1 MTVAI
6 TEIKGIGAQKEKL
19 FAKVGIRTVTDLL
32 QYFPRAY
39 EDRSRIV
46 PIGEAAAA
54 EGLSVLINGTVSS
67 VTEVRPRR
75 GMTVLKVF
83 ISDGTGAVELIWFNR
98 PFKKRMFR
106 KGMEVHAFGKI
117 ERRYGRL
124 QMNSPEAE
132 PGVAAPGG
140 LVPVY
145 ALTDGLYQNDFRKA
159 VTAAF
164 AYAKEYGDVLPACLS
179 AEVTGRA
186 VTAEMYKAIHF
197 PPDFEVLKKARKIL
211 AFEELFS
218 LQAGL
223 LLKRQENKAGRAV
236 KFGPNGK
243 LVRGLL
249 NNLPFTL
256 TQGQIDAFLDIQ
268 NDVETESPMQRLIQ
282 GDVGSG
288 KTVVAALA
296 LAKTVENGYQGA
308 LMAPTGI
315 LAAQHYE
322 EFTRLFTG
330 LPVTVA
336 LLTGR
341 STAKER
347 TELLRGLANR
357 DIDILVG
364 THALIQEDVVFADL
378 ALAVT
383 DEQHRFG
390 VKQRVKLR
398 DKGKAPHS
406 LYMTA
411 TPIPRTLAL
420 SVYGD
425 LDVSTIRE
433 VPPGRKPVK
442 TYAVGE
448 GMRARVYAFMKK
460 RIAEGQQVYVVCPL
474 VEESESADLQAA
486 SALYEDLSRHAFK
499 EYRCGLVHGRMSG
512 KEKDAVMDAFRQ
524 GDLNILVATS
534 VIEVGVNVPNATI
547 MLIDG
552 AERFGLA
559 QLHQL
564 RGRVGRG
571 SLQAYC
577 ILLAKSGSEETRQR
591 MKWMETIHDGFKLS
605 EKDLLLRGSGQLFG
619 YMQHGLPDLR
629 VADIVGDAALLVPA
643 REAAQ
648 HYLRETGRKEIV
660 VKALKHRFG
669 DSFAKILNN

>member
-6 TEIKGIGAQKEKL
+6 TEIKGIGAQKGKL

-83 ISDGTGAVELIWFNR
+83 ISDSTGAVELIWFNR

-243 LVRGLL
+243 LVKGLL

-347 TELLRGLANR
+347 AELLRGLANR

-398 DKGKAPHS
+398 DKGNAPHS

-564 RGRVGRG
+564 RGRQSS
-571 SLQAYC
+571 SLLYPACQ
-577 ILLAKSGSEETRQR
+577 ERQ
-591 MKWMETIHDGFKLS
+591 
-605 EKDLLLRGSGQLFG
+605 
-619 YMQHGLPDLR
+619 
-629 VADIVGDAALLVPA
+629 
-643 REAAQ
+643 
-648 HYLRETGRKEIV
+648 
-660 VKALKHRFG
+660 
-669 DSFAKILNN
+669 

>member
-6 TEIKGIGAQKEKL
+6 TEIKGIGAQKGKL

-39 EDRSRIV
+39 EDRSHIV

-75 GMTVLKVF
+75 GMTILKVF
-83 ISDGTGAVELIWFNR
+83 ISDSTGAVELIWFNR

-159 VTAAF
+159 VNVAF

-243 LVRGLL
+243 LVKGLL

-347 TELLRGLANR
+347 AELLRGLANR

-571 SLQAYC
+571 ILQAYC
-577 ILLAKSGSEETRQR
+577 ILLAKSSSEETRQR

-648 HYLRETGRKEIV
+648 HYLREPGRKEII

>member
-6 TEIKGIGAQKEKL
+6 TEIKGIGAQKGKL

-83 ISDGTGAVELIWFNR
+83 ISDSTGAVELIWFNR

-243 LVRGLL
+243 LVKGLL

-347 TELLRGLANR
+347 AELLRGLANR

-398 DKGKAPHS
+398 DKGNAPHS

-648 HYLRETGRKEIV
+648 HYLREPGQKEII

>member
-6 TEIKGIGAQKEKL
+6 TEIKGIGAQKGKL

-39 EDRSRIV
+39 EDRSHIV

-75 GMTVLKVF
+75 GMTILKVF
-83 ISDGTGAVELIWFNR
+83 ISDSTGAVELIWFNR

-159 VTAAF
+159 VNVAF

-179 AEVTGRA
+179 AEVTDRA

-243 LVRGLL
+243 LVKGLL

-347 TELLRGLANR
+347 AELLRGLANR

-534 VIEVGVNVPNATI
+534 VIEVGVNVPNASVMVI
-547 MLIDG
+547 LD
-552 AERFGLA
+552 AQRFGLS

-571 SLQAYC
+571 AEQSFC
-577 ILLAKSGSEETRQR
+577 ILVTSHKLTTETRR
-591 MKWMETIHDGFKLS
+591 RIDIMCDTNDGF
-605 EKDLLLRGSGQLFG
+605 EIAEADLKLRGPGRPTG
-619 YMQHGLPDLR
+619 CALPTKYCVRPENSRYSSRRTAGPIGSRRSQEDNR
-629 VADIVGDAALLVPA
+629 QRPYLL
-643 REAAQ
+643 E
-648 HYLRETGRKEIV
+648 K
-660 VKALKHRFG
+660 
-669 DSFAKILNN
+669 

>member
-1 MTVAI
+1 
-6 TEIKGIGAQKEKL
+6 
-19 FAKVGIRTVTDLL
+19 
-32 QYFPRAY
+32 
-39 EDRSRIV
+39 
-46 PIGEAAAA
+46 
-54 EGLSVLINGTVSS
+54 
-67 VTEVRPRR
+67 
-75 GMTVLKVF
+75 
-83 ISDGTGAVELIWFNR
+83 
-98 PFKKRMFR
+98 
-106 KGMEVHAFGKI
+106 
-117 ERRYGRL
+117 
-124 QMNSPEAE
+124 
-132 PGVAAPGG
+132 
-140 LVPVY
+140 
-145 ALTDGLYQNDFRKA
+145 
-159 VTAAF
+159 
-164 AYAKEYGDVLPACLS
+164 
-179 AEVTGRA
+179 
-186 VTAEMYKAIHF
+186 
-197 PPDFEVLKKARKIL
+197 
-211 AFEELFS
+211 
-218 LQAGL
+218 
-223 LLKRQENKAGRAV
+223 
-236 KFGPNGK
+236 
-243 LVRGLL
+243 
-249 NNLPFTL
+249 
-256 TQGQIDAFLDIQ
+256 
-268 NDVETESPMQRLIQ
+268 MQRLIQ

-347 TELLRGLANR
+347 AELLRGLANR

-398 DKGKAPHS
+398 DKGNAPHS

-564 RGRVGRG
+564 RGRV
-571 SLQAYC
+571 C
-577 ILLAKSGSEETRQR
+577 LLYTS
-591 MKWMETIHDGFKLS
+591 
-605 EKDLLLRGSGQLFG
+605 
-619 YMQHGLPDLR
+619 
-629 VADIVGDAALLVPA
+629 DAA
-643 REAAQ
+643 
-648 HYLRETGRKEIV
+648 
-660 VKALKHRFG
+660 
-669 DSFAKILNN
+669 DD

>member
-243 LVRGLL
+243 LVKGLL